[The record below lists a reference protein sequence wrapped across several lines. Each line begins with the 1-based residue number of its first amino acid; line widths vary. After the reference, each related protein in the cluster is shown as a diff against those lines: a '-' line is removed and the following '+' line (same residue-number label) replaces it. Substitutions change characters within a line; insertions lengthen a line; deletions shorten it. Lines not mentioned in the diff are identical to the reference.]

1 MGGVTKHILM
11 SVGAAALVGLTACD
25 RTPEKAAEPSVAA
38 ETPFITYTCED
49 GRTVR
54 ATYPDPDTAVVDIG
68 GMKRTLKVAISAS
81 GARYIGEGI
90 QWWAKGMD
98 QGQLSPL
105 ASGED
110 IATAPGVNC
119 RVKPAGEAAAVMPPP
134 PGSPGGLPDD
144 RTPVSEAAFT
154 PQSAQGAANVVQTY
168 FALLADKKFGEAQN
182 LWSDGGK
189 ASGMSAKDFAASFGK
204 YATYNAE
211 IGAPGEIEGAAGSL
225 FVEVP
230 VVVYGT
236 MKTGE
241 PVNLKGKVRLR
252 RVNDVP
258 GATPDQLSWH
268 IAETA
273 LKPSPGA

>member
-1 MGGVTKHILM
+1 MAKLHILIIAG
-11 SVGAAALVGLTACD
+11 SAALLALGGCNRA
-25 RTPEKAAEPSVAA
+25 PEKAAEPGAAA
-38 ETPFITYTCED
+38 ETPFITYVCDD

-54 ATYPDPDTAVVDIG
+54 ATYPDPDTAIVDIG
-68 GMKRTLKVAISAS
+68 GTKRTLKIAISAS
-81 GARYIGEGI
+81 GARYIGEGV
-90 QWWAKGMD
+90 QWWTKGMD

-119 RVKPAGEAAAVMPPP
+119 RAKPAGEAAAVIPP
-134 PGSPGGLPDD
+134 PGSPGGLADD
-144 RTPVSEAAFT
+144 RTSISEGAFT

-189 ASGMSAKDFAASFGK
+189 ASGMSAQDFAASFGK
-204 YATYNAE
+204 YASYNAQ
-211 IGAPGEIEGAAGSL
+211 IGTPGEIEGGAGSL

-258 GATPDQLSWH
+258 GATPDQLRWH
-268 IAETA
+268 ISETA
-273 LKPSPGA
+273 LKPSPGG

>member
-1 MGGVTKHILM
+1 MAKLHILM
-11 SVGAAALVGLTACD
+11 TVGVAALALSACN
-25 RTPEKAAEPSVAA
+25 RAPEKAAEVSPPAD
-38 ETPFITYTCED
+38 TTFITYVCED

-54 ATYPDPDTAVVDIG
+54 ATYPDPDTAIVDVG
-68 GMKRTLKVAISAS
+68 GVKRTLKIAISAS
-81 GARYIGEGI
+81 GARYIGEGV
-90 QWWAKGMD
+90 QWWSKGMD

-105 ASGED
+105 AAGED

-119 RVKPAGEAAAVMPPP
+119 RVKAAGEAAVTPPP

-168 FALLADKKFGEAQN
+168 FALVADKKFDDAWK
-182 LWSDGGK
+182 LWSDSGK
-189 ASGMSAKDFAASFGK
+189 ASGMSAKDFAASFAK
-204 YATYNAE
+204 YASYNAQ

-241 PVNLKGKVRLR
+241 PVNMKGKVRLR

-258 GATPDQLSWH
+258 GATADQLSWH
-268 IAETA
+268 IADTA
-273 LKPSPGA
+273 LKPSPGG

>member
-1 MGGVTKHILM
+1 MANLQYL
-11 SVGAAALVGLTACD
+11 AAAAVMAGLGLAACSKPAEQAQAPAKAAPAAPVITYACD
-25 RTPEKAAEPSVAA
+25 
-38 ETPFITYTCED
+38 D

-54 ATYPDPDTAVVDIG
+54 ASYPDTDTAVVEIDG
-68 GMKRTLKVAISAS
+68 KRRTLKIAILAS
-81 GARYIGEGI
+81 GARYTGDGY
-90 QWWAKGMD
+90 QWWTKGMT

-105 ASGED
+105 AAGED

-119 RVKPAGEAAAVMPPP
+119 RVKAAGEAAAATPPP

-144 RTPVSEAAFT
+144 RTPVSAAALT

-168 FALLADKKFGEAQN
+168 FALVADKKFDDAWK
-182 LWSDGGK
+182 LWSDSGK
-189 ASGMSAKDFAASFGK
+189 ASGMSAKDFAASFAK
-204 YATYNAE
+204 FASYNAQ

-236 MKTGE
+236 TKTGE

-273 LKPSPGA
+273 LKPSPG

>member
-1 MGGVTKHILM
+1 MAKLHILT
-11 SVGAAALVGLTACD
+11 SVGAAALVALTACN
-25 RTPEKAAEPSVAA
+25 RAPEKAAEAGAA
-38 ETPFITYTCED
+38 PADTTFITYVCED

-54 ATYPDPDTAVVDIG
+54 ATYPDPDTAIVDVDG
-68 GMKRTLKVAISAS
+68 VKRTLKIAISAS
-81 GARYIGEGI
+81 GARYIGDGV
-90 QWWAKGMD
+90 QWWSKGMD

-105 ASGED
+105 AAGED

-119 RVKPAGEAAAVMPPP
+119 RVKAAGEAAAATPPP

-144 RTPVSEAAFT
+144 RTPVSAAALT

-168 FALLADKKFGEAQN
+168 FALVADKKFDDAWK
-182 LWSDGGK
+182 LWSDSGK
-189 ASGMSAKDFAASFGK
+189 ASGMSAKDFAASFAK
-204 YATYNAE
+204 FASYNAQ

-236 MKTGE
+236 TKTGE

-258 GATPDQLSWH
+258 GATPEQLSWH

-273 LKPSPGA
+273 LKPSPG